1 MQASLTAEIIN
12 WIPITVLI
20 VIWVVMSLLMR
31 RPQEQSLA
39 TLKQQLEVNER
50 IAQALEE
57 IVFLLGRQRQR

>member
-12 WIPITVLI
+12 WIPIAVLI
-20 VIWVVMSLLMR
+20 VIWVVMSLRMR

-39 TLKQQLEVNER
+39 TLKQQLEVDER

>member
-12 WIPITVLI
+12 WIPIAVLI

>member
-1 MQASLTAEIIN
+1 MQASLSAEIIN